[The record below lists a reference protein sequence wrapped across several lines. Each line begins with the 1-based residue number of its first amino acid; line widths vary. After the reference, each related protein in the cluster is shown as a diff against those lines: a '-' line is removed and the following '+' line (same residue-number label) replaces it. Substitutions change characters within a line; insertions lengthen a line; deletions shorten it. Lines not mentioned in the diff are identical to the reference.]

1 MECFN
6 KQYQSDVHDGHK
18 LSQLVDARL
27 ATYRKIL
34 QHIKMHKVKHIQTSP
49 VIKWAQNREK
59 IFVNFKLSHRQDSPP
74 CSDIRNEMFHI
85 YNIEKV

>member
-1 MECFN
+1 
-6 KQYQSDVHDGHK
+6 
-18 LSQLVDARL
+18 
-27 ATYRKIL
+27 
-34 QHIKMHKVKHIQTSP
+34 MHKVKHIETSP